1 MDSLLLDFGTIKLHW
16 QTVLLSLVFAFC
28 LSSMVAIVYEKTFQG
43 LSWSRGLMQSM
54 VLGSIITCLLMIA
67 IGDNVARGIGI
78 VGSLAIIRFRTNLRE
93 PRDLVFLFAAL
104 GAGVACGVQSYAA
117 AAFATALFC
126 LIAIAMQSSSF
137 GTRRKYDGLVRFQL
151 PTGPTFAAQ
160 VARILQDIPRTFALV
175 TMRNVAQ
182 GDLLDYTYQVKLAR
196 EADSARLIEAL
207 EGIEGMRGLTYMDH
221 TSAVEV

>member
-16 QTVLLSLVFAFC
+16 HTVMLSLVFAFF
-28 LSSMVAIVYEKTFQG
+28 LSSIIAMVYERTFEG

-54 VLGSIITCLLMIA
+54 VLGSIVTCLLMIA

-104 GAGVACGVQSYAA
+104 GSGVACGVQSYIAA
-117 AAFATALFC
+117 SFATVLFC
-126 LIAIAMQSSSF
+126 AIAIVMNASLF
-137 GTRRKYDGLVRFQL
+137 GSRRKYDGLVRFQI
-151 PTGPTFAAQ
+151 PIGPTFATQ
-160 VARILQDIPRTFALV
+160 VARILQEVPKTFALV

-182 GDLLDYTYQVKLAR
+182 GDLVDCTYQVKLVD
-196 EADSARLIEAL
+196 EVDSTRLIEAL
-207 EGIEGMRGLTYMDH
+207 DGIEGIRGLTYMNH
-221 TSAVEV
+221 SSAVEV

>member
-1 MDSLLLDFGTIKLHW
+1 MDSLLLDFGTIKLDWHM
-16 QTVLLSLVFAFC
+16 VLLSLLFAFF
-28 LSSMVAIVYEKTFQG
+28 LSSIIAIAYERTFQG
-43 LSWSRGLMQSM
+43 LSWSRGLMQTM

-78 VGSLAIIRFRTNLRE
+78 VGSLAIIRFRTNLRD

-104 GAGVACGVQSYAA
+104 GAGVACGVQSYVA

-126 LIAIAMQSSSF
+126 TIAITMQSSLF
-137 GTRRKYDGLVRFQL
+137 GMRRKYDGLVRFQI

-160 VARILQDIPRTFALV
+160 VARILQDVPRTFGLV

-182 GDLLDYTYQVKLAR
+182 GDLVDCTYQVKLAR
-196 EADSARLIEAL
+196 EEDSTRLIEAL
-207 EGIEGMRGLTYMDH
+207 ETIEGIRGLSYMNH